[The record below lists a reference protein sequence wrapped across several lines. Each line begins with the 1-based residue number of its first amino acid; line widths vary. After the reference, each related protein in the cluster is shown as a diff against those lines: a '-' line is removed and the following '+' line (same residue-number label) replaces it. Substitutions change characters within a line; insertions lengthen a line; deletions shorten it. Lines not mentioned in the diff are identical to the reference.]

1 MDAVGL
7 YDKQAEV
14 YLSVR
19 PKYPREWFSM
29 LSALTPH
36 HSLAWDAGTGNGQA
50 AIDVAEFYD
59 EVVATDVSEPQISLS
74 MPHPKVKYIHTPPSM
89 SDDELIAM
97 FGGEGLVDLV
107 TVASAVHWFD
117 LPRFYSVVKRLLRKP
132 GGIIAVWSYR
142 HFTIDGAPPSLELTM
157 RRFIESAL
165 PFWNQGVSYVINEY
179 KTLPFPFESVGLGSK
194 GEPLMLEM
202 KQEASFEVCL
212 GVIKSWSVIS
222 TAKEQGMDLL
232 NEGVVKELE
241 TAWGG
246 TDVIRTLN
254 YKTFMLVG
262 KVANQE

>member
-1 MDAVGL
+1 MAGVGL
-7 YDKQAEV
+7 FDKQAEV

-59 EVVATDVSEPQISLS
+59 QVIATDVSEAQISHS
-74 MPHPKVKYIHTPPSM
+74 MPNPKVKYIHTPHSM

-97 FGGEGLVDLV
+97 FGGEGMVDLV
-107 TVASAVHWFD
+107 TVATAVHWFD

-132 GGIIAVWSYR
+132 SGIIAVWSYR
-142 HFTIDGAPPSLELTM
+142 NFTVDDAPPSLELTM
-157 RRFIESAL
+157 KRLFESAH
-165 PFWNQGVSYVINEY
+165 PYWNQGISAVIDEY
-179 KTLPFPFESVGLGSK
+179 RTLPFPFESVGLGSE
-194 GEPLMLEM
+194 GAPLMLEM

-212 GVIKSWSVIS
+212 RVIKSWSVIS
-222 TAKEQGMDLL
+222 TAKEQGVDLL
-232 NEGVVKELE
+232 NEGMVKELE

-262 KVANQE
+262 KVANQA